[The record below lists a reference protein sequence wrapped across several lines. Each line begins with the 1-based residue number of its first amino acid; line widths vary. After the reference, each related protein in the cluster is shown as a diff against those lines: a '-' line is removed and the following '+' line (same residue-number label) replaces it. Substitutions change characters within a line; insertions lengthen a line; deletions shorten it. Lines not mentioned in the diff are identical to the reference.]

1 MSDHARYEVLL
12 MKAVDG
18 VIAADERAALDEHVA
33 SCASCRDELA
43 DFRSIKETTDTMKQ
57 RIALAAELSPA
68 REIGARRALVSSSF
82 ALLLLATV
90 VLVGFAGYTFAFD
103 AHVRI
108 IVKLGAALAAIG
120 ALGLLVHTLH
130 ARSRGRD
137 PYQEIDQ

>member
-43 DFRSIKETTDTMKQ
+43 DFRSIKETTDTMRQ

-68 REIGARRALVSSSF
+68 REIGAPRALVSSSF
-82 ALLLLATV
+82 ALLLLAAI
-90 VLVGFAGYTFAFD
+90 VLLGFAAYTFAFD
-103 AHVRI
+103 AHVPI
-108 IVKLGAALAAIG
+108 IVKLGASLAAIG
-120 ALGLLVHTLH
+120 ALGLLAHTLH